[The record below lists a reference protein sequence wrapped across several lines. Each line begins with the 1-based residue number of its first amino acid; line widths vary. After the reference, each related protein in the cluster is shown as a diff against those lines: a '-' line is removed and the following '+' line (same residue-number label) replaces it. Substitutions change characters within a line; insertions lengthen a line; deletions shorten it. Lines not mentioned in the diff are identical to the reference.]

1 MTQLQDLRRRMS
13 IEQMKARQETCA
25 TRRQGHEDHARA
37 CAKLIAVLERERLNI
52 LARKVG

>member
-1 MTQLQDLRRRMS
+1 MMQLQDLRSRMS

-37 CAKLIAVLERERLNI
+37 CAKLISVLERERLGI
-52 LARKVG
+52 MARKIG